1 MKVVGTLFSLIALA
15 SATSAL
21 ADDPKPQAKP
31 NDSDIVVSGEGVRD
45 DPELDKIICRSDQA
59 VGSRLK
65 TVKICKSRRQWIADK
80 EQDRR
85 DIDRIQANRST
96 GSGG

>member
-1 MKVVGTLFSLIALA
+1 MKLVVALFSLAA
-15 SATSAL
+15 MATATSAL
-21 ADDPKPQAKP
+21 ADDPKPQVKQ
-31 NDSDIVVSGEGVRD
+31 NDSDIVVSGEDAQD
-45 DPELDKIICRSDQA
+45 DPELDKIICRSDKA

-65 TVKICKSRRQWIADK
+65 TTKICKSRRQWTIDK

-96 GSGG
+96 GSGS